1 MLIDSTGNRFLRL
14 VNLLIQPGII
24 ALGVIFFLYTLIF
37 WSVNRGVSVD
47 EGYYLLGYLTD
58 QPVKYALTDF
68 HHIVRSLFFFLP
80 EDNALP
86 LRIIRVI
93 LTIIALYF
101 FTANSYKLLL
111 KEYSIWINKP
121 TYFSLSFLT
130 GTLCFSYASPVLYY
144 DSIEMII
151 YLIAFA
157 LLFEILQSHNLLLSY
172 LFSFLLGSLIIFA
185 MTNYLPAGIFLLL
198 IVSFLIVL
206 YKKLK
211 HFLFIICG
219 FICGAIVYNFFIHS
233 LWGVT
238 AGIIEIYTSASE
250 FELTKYETSGQLGII
265 IRYFSDL
272 IITIIP
278 VVIGST
284 VYFFLRKY
292 LQKFSVLIDLFFL
305 AVTVYLVYRL
315 SFYYSNVILLP
326 VVVVFTDLL
335 IINKLR
341 IKGSF
346 SRKGFLLFAVFL
358 AIPLLGVLG
367 SNQLLARKMF
377 LFMPFWFLALYF
389 LLAELKLLKNK
400 KLINKYNIL
409 MILTVTVVFVFQG
422 FIRHPHYNYSIKR
435 SKYLI
440 GDAVRF
446 KGIKVSEYQNK
457 FYENGIRE
465 LNEHGFR
472 PGDNILAFFE
482 TYMLV
487 YAAGGYVPDGMT
499 YWAYHFAGDPDNIPD
514 EKVNFIIIN
523 ENEIGLITEFLSQT
537 NWDFPASYKRIDLGT
552 DGHNLTQMGYNYI
565 LFSSI

>member
-1 MLIDSTGNRFLRL
+1 MKRF
-14 VNLLIQPGII
+14 VSLLYFLLQPGVI
-24 ALGVIFFLYTLIF
+24 ASGLVLLLYALIF

-80 EDNALP
+80 EDNALL

-101 FTANSYKLLL
+101 YTASSYKLLH
-111 KEYSIWINKP
+111 KEYSIRINKL

-130 GTLCFSYASPVLYY
+130 GTLCFAYASPVLYY
-144 DSIEMII
+144 DNIQMII
-151 YLIAFA
+151 YLITFS
-157 LLFEILQSHNLLLSY
+157 LIFEILQSHNLVLSY
-172 LFSFLLGSLIIFA
+172 LFSFLLGFLIIFA
-185 MTNYLPAGIFLLL
+185 LTNYLPAGIFLLL
-198 IVSFLIVL
+198 IVVFLIVL
-206 YKKLK
+206 YKKVRYLLLI
-211 HFLFIICG
+211 LFG
-219 FICGAIVYNFFIHS
+219 FICGAIIYNFFVHN
-233 LWGVT
+233 LWDVA
-238 AGIIEIYTSASE
+238 AGIGEIYTSASE
-250 FELTKYETSGQLGII
+250 FEVTKYETNGQLNII

-272 IITIIP
+272 LVTLLPII
-278 VVIGST
+278 IGST

-292 LQKFSVLIDLFFL
+292 LQKFAVLIDLFFL
-305 AVTVYLVYRL
+305 AVTAYLVYRL

-326 VVVVFTDLL
+326 VVVVFTDYLTV
-335 IINKLR
+335 NKFR

-346 SRKGFLLFAVFL
+346 SRKGFLLFVVFL

-377 LFMPFWFLALYF
+377 FFMPLWFLALYF
-389 LLAELKLLKNK
+389 LLAEFKLLKNK
-400 KLINKYNIL
+400 ILLRKYNIL
-409 MILTVTVVFVFQG
+409 IILTVTVVFIFQG

-435 SKYLI
+435 SKYPI
-440 GDAVRF
+440 ENAVRF
-446 KGIKVSEYQNK
+446 QGIRVSEYQNK

-465 LNEHGFR
+465 LNEHGFS

-499 YWAYHFAGDPDNIPD
+499 YWAYHFAGNPDNIPN
-514 EKVNFIIIN
+514 EKVSFIIID
-523 ENEIGLITEFLSQT
+523 ESEIDLMTEFLSQT
-537 NWDFPASYKRIDLGT
+537 DWNFPKSYTRTDLGT
-552 DGHNLTQMGYNYI
+552 DGHNLAQMGYNYI